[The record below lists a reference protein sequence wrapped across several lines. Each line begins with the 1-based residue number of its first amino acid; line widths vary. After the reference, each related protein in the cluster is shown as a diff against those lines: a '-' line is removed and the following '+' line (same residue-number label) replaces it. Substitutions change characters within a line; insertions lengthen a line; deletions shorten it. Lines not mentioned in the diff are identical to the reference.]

1 MTELQDVEFSGEEKI
16 TILGYDKNG
25 MEVDITAD
33 GEVLMFNDRVKD
45 GPPNKN
51 IHWASRIDD
60 KTYQYE
66 GEVTE
71 INTDEV
77 DGTPSFDAGGNVYFT
92 SLGSYF
98 PAPGNTD
105 AFKSIYK
112 GSFDG
117 RHVTNVSIVENL
129 YVGEIRWISL
139 DPDISNS
146 GRFLFYTH
154 SHTGDTGFFDLM
166 DIRGATSNPA
176 RGFDRIDDALFANI
190 NTDKLEYAPTISNDG
205 LEMYF
210 TRADLSTATIL
221 GIFKTTRA
229 SVDEA
234 FAATGATV
242 SAITGIVE
250 APSFNGDE
258 TALYYHRE
266 VGGVFEIFRV
276 TRALPA
282 ECQ

>member
-1 MTELQDVEFSGEEKI
+1 
-16 TILGYDKNG
+16 
-25 MEVDITAD
+25 
-33 GEVLMFNDRVKD
+33 
-45 GPPNKN
+45 
-51 IHWASRIDD
+51 
-60 KTYQYE
+60 
-66 GEVTE
+66 
-71 INTDEV
+71 
-77 DGTPSFDAGGNVYFT
+77 
-92 SLGSYF
+92 
-98 PAPGNTD
+98 
-105 AFKSIYK
+105 
-112 GSFDG
+112 
-117 RHVTNVSIVENL
+117 
-129 YVGEIRWISL
+129 
-139 DPDISNS
+139 
-146 GRFLFYTH
+146 
-154 SHTGDTGFFDLM
+154 
-166 DIRGATSNPA
+166 
-176 RGFDRIDDALFANI
+176 
-190 NTDKLEYAPTISNDG
+190 
-205 LEMYF
+205 MYF